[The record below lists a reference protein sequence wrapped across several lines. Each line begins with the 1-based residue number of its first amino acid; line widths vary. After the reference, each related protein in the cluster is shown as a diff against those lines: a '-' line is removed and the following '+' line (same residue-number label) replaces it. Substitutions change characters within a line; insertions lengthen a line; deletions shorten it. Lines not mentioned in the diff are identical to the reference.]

1 MSIKLMETKDGQR
14 YFLIRVYR
22 GKGLSQYQ
30 TRLYWKDTWSEKTAH
45 REALKA
51 EAAFLL
57 KCRSGEVL
65 NREQE
70 REKEKAAQAEAAKL
84 KTVRQY
90 AESIYMPTKTAT
102 VAEKTRANYRFF
114 LDRYIL
120 PALGDFLL
128 NEVTPA
134 MINKLILDFQK
145 AGYSHS
151 STMKIYVVLNGI
163 FESAFLDDTI
173 PMNPMLKVKRPMP
186 RKDEKQPDENAK
198 AYSISELQTILK
210 CLENEPLKW
219 RAYVSLMA
227 DTGARKGEI
236 CGLYWK
242 DVDFAAGTITI
253 RRNLQYTKAAGVY
266 ETTTKTGKTRIVD
279 VGEDV
284 LALLSKL
291 RAQQAA
297 SCLSKYVF
305 TTDGS
310 IAPMHPTSPT
320 HYFRHFGKRYGIAD
334 FHPHKLRHTSASLAI
349 INGADIVSVSQRLG
363 HSNVSTTLKV
373 YSHANEE
380 SIRRAGQIVRDALKV
395 QNG

>member
-1 MSIKLMETKDGQR
+1 
-14 YFLIRVYR
+14 
-22 GKGLSQYQ
+22 
-30 TRLYWKDTWSEKTAH
+30 
-45 REALKA
+45 
-51 EAAFLL
+51 
-57 KCRSGEVL
+57 
-65 NREQE
+65 
-70 REKEKAAQAEAAKL
+70 
-84 KTVRQY
+84 
-90 AESIYMPTKTAT
+90 
-102 VAEKTRANYRFF
+102 
-114 LDRYIL
+114 
-120 PALGDFLL
+120 
-128 NEVTPA
+128 
-134 MINKLILDFQK
+134 
-145 AGYSHS
+145 
-151 STMKIYVVLNGI
+151 
-163 FESAFLDDTI
+163 
-173 PMNPMLKVKRPMP
+173 
-186 RKDEKQPDENAK
+186 
-198 AYSISELQTILK
+198 
-210 CLENEPLKW
+210 
-219 RAYVSLMA
+219 MA